1 MHTSDGTWKL
11 GGGKPGKLRK
21 TPRNRLKPSVEILE
35 TVHLDH
41 RPFRQSYTHTSPI
54 SSDLSSIMV
63 DSAVKDHQTKKR
75 KKSTSKPNDTA
86 AQAGPSKPSPSTARL
101 FQPFRALGYVTNHV
115 PFAMWVHTPRG
126 ALAKP
131 AINIVTSV
139 GKSWMMWNA
148 DKITLLFVGKE
159 SVGEIRGLVMN
170 GTSIFASAGDRVTKY
185 ERGQE
190 VSTKADLGHG
200 QQADVKVFRW
210 VAPGQPQL
218 GKIYLFGDQLL
229 ALKEDGTGLV
239 IFDHVQRRKSPAF
252 WTGRQIPD
260 R

>member
-1 MHTSDGTWKL
+1 MIH
-11 GGGKPGKLRK
+11 
-21 TPRNRLKPSVEILE
+21 
-35 TVHLDH
+35 VHLGSLH
-41 RPFRQSYTHTSPI
+41 QSCTLTSSPTPELP
-54 SSDLSSIMV
+54 DKMV
-63 DSAVKDHQTKKR
+63 DSVVKDHLTKKR
-75 KKSTSKPNDTA
+75 KKSTSKPHDTA

-159 SVGEIRGLVMN
+159 SIGEIRGLVMN
-170 GTSIFASAGDRVTKY
+170 GTSVFASAGDRVTKY

-190 VSTKADLGHG
+190 VGFDFIMRDELMRRCSDGSHRDSHNWARSTCLEISCLHSRRMGRVWSYSIMCS
-200 QQADVKVFRW
+200 DV
-210 VAPGQPQL
+210 
-218 GKIYLFGDQLL
+218 
-229 ALKEDGTGLV
+229 
-239 IFDHVQRRKSPAF
+239 S
-252 WTGRQIPD
+252 
-260 R
+260 